1 MNGENSD
8 DRAPAVPH
16 PPLPQYYDE
25 ESERREFV
33 DDLFDTSAEHYE
45 WINRVMSLGS
55 GTWYRRDALD
65 RAGIGPGMTVLDV
78 CMGSGQVTRAAV
90 DIVGDEGR
98 VVGMDASHQMLIEAR
113 KYVDVP
119 LVRGLVESLPF
130 PNDFADAITM
140 GYALR
145 HVADLRATFREY
157 LRVLKPGG
165 RLLLIEFA
173 RPSSRVMY
181 YFLRAY
187 LGTVVPA
194 IARFKGRDARRMMR
208 YFWDTIEACVP
219 PEKILDNLG
228 EAGFEEAGKYGQIE
242 LFAEYTATK
251 PA

>member
-1 MNGENSD
+1 
-8 DRAPAVPH
+8 
-16 PPLPQYYDE
+16 
-25 ESERREFV
+25 
-33 DDLFDTSAEHYE
+33 
-45 WINRVMSLGS
+45 
-55 GTWYRRDALD
+55 
-65 RAGIGPGMTVLDV
+65 
-78 CMGSGQVTRAAV
+78 
-90 DIVGDEGR
+90 
-98 VVGMDASHQMLIEAR
+98 MLIEAR

-119 LVRGLVESLPF
+119 LVRGLVENLPF
-130 PNDFADAITM
+130 PDDFADAITM

-173 RPSSRVMY
+173 RPRSRVMY
-181 YFLRAY
+181 YVLRAY

-194 IARFKGRDARRMMR
+194 LARFKGRDARQMMR

-219 PEKILDNLG
+219 PETILDNLG
-228 EAGFEEAGKYGQIE
+228 KAGFEKAAKYGQIE